1 MTISSVKTGAI
12 GDSLLAGNAAFIP
25 TDYESIATANP
36 SGTTV
41 TFSSIPSTYKSL
53 QIRGLAKDSIMNGD
67 TLVEIGVRFNGD
79 TGSNYVYH
87 SLTGNG
93 STASASGVTGQAQII
108 VSNGNLRELSSSS
121 TFGASIIDVV
131 DYASTTKNKTLR
143 YMAGVD
149 TNSSNGSVG
158 LGSGLWLNTAAITS
172 ITLFSNNTTFK
183 AGSTWA
189 LYGIKGA

>member
-1 MTISSVKTGAI
+1 MLNSFAAVLDSGGA
-12 GDSLLAGNAAFIP
+12 GGGGS
-25 TDYESIATANP
+25 YESIATVNP

-41 TFSSIPSTYKSL
+41 TFSSIPSTYKHL

-67 TLVEIGVRFNGD
+67 TLVEIGVRFNAD
-79 TGSNYVYH
+79 TGSNYAYH
-87 SLTGNG
+87 SLQGNG
-93 STASASGVTGQAQII
+93 SAATTDKVTGQAQII

-143 YMAGVD
+143 YSAGVD

-158 LGSGLWLNTAAITS
+158 VGSGLWLNTAAITS

-189 LYGIKGA
+189 LYGIKG